1 MADGM
6 QFIFQIDANTP
17 GLDDLL
23 GKLDK
28 ANVSLGKGHQGL
40 KGLDEGAR
48 RAGKGAEEAG
58 DAFDKALHKG
68 LEPFLHKAKE
78 IAEFEF
84 IREGTE
90 KLLEFPEQLADK
102 VKELTEEILDAAA
115 KEERLGRAF
124 QNALGPEVGK
134 EASEY
139 FEAIAD
145 KTEFTH
151 DQIKGMGLELAKSG
165 FQGEN
170 LKNAIAA
177 AADLASMTENPVAGG
192 MEAVEALRRIMTT
205 GRIEGRAL
213 MPFGIQKG
221 EFEKELS
228 AETGLGLKAM
238 RKEMEAGKIPI
249 ETTLNSLY
257 HTITNKTGD
266 DLGGVGTGMTDTLL
280 ARWAHLKERPDLFFE
295 NMKDTAGYHELSDF
309 VAQVS
314 EALDPKSA
322 LGQILSGTLE
332 EAFAG
337 LGDTLSTINLQEVVG
352 DVAGFIKE
360 LPEDVRSASAFVRD
374 DFVPAVKEAWQLF
387 KDIVDFISTVKTGL
401 GEAKDLAMKY
411 TPLGILGDP
420 LHSSQDRSQK
430 ALDIMARDGALPS
443 QSGTGAFLASHVPG
457 YQFLEDRVFNPHFW
471 ALRFGKETQQAGQ
484 NDMAGYSEGV
494 LAGAPGAV
502 RAMSTVADAT
512 VDALKTAH
520 EQHSPSALFREIG
533 ELDMAGY
540 VQGITGRQGDLEDVA
555 ESFDLASAAA
565 RGGGGGG
572 TPSIVVEG
580 IYVTVEGAAGG
591 DSYEHGR
598 LIARGMEDEVELMFL
613 RIMERIAKRKGG

>member
-1 MADGM
+1 
-6 QFIFQIDANTP
+6 
-17 GLDDLL
+17 
-23 GKLDK
+23 
-28 ANVSLGKGHQGL
+28 
-40 KGLDEGAR
+40 
-48 RAGKGAEEAG
+48 
-58 DAFDKALHKG
+58 
-68 LEPFLHKAKE
+68 
-78 IAEFEF
+78 
-84 IREGTE
+84 
-90 KLLEFPEQLADK
+90 
-102 VKELTEEILDAAA
+102 
-115 KEERLGRAF
+115 
-124 QNALGPEVGK
+124 
-134 EASEY
+134 
-139 FEAIAD
+139 
-145 KTEFTH
+145 
-151 DQIKGMGLELAKSG
+151 
-165 FQGEN
+165 
-170 LKNAIAA
+170 
-177 AADLASMTENPVAGG
+177 
-192 MEAVEALRRIMTT
+192 
-205 GRIEGRAL
+205 
-213 MPFGIQKG
+213 
-221 EFEKELS
+221 
-228 AETGLGLKAM
+228 
-238 RKEMEAGKIPI
+238 
-249 ETTLNSLY
+249 
-257 HTITNKTGD
+257 
-266 DLGGVGTGMTDTLL
+266 TGMTDTLL

-352 DVAGFIKE
+352 DDAGFIKE

-484 NDMAGYSEGV
+484 KDMAGY
-494 LAGAPGAV
+494 A
-502 RAMSTVADAT
+502 
-512 VDALKTAH
+512 
-520 EQHSPSALFREIG
+520 
-533 ELDMAGY
+533 
-540 VQGITGRQGDLEDVA
+540 QGITGRQGDLEDVA